1 MKKSGISLIKMSIY
15 NICIVVFLAI
25 LMILGFYLSANGA
38 TPVENQEIKAETIS
52 SKELEEPIEDKDIEN
67 TDIDKPNEAI
77 ENQIPSENED
87 DNIDIQEDVNGYW
100 GKDSQGWH
108 FYNSEGIMQKG
119 FCIINSKQYYFS
131 SDGVMRSGWQNIEG
145 SWYYFGEA
153 NDGSAKK
160 DWQYIGGSWYYF
172 EPSYVM
178 VSDAIKEISGSKYAF
193 SASGAMLLGTFKFK
207 DDIYATEPTGEI
219 KDSGWILYNK
229 KWYYKESNGEIIK
242 NTMHNIGGLKYSFD
256 EDGVMRSGWQNIE
269 GSWYY
274 FGEANDGSAK
284 KDWKYIGG
292 HWYYFE
298 PSYVMV
304 SDTIKEIMKSKYAF
318 SASGAMLLGTFKF
331 KDDIYATEPTG
342 EIKDSGWILYNKKWY
357 YKEDNGEIIKDTM
370 HNIGGLK
377 YSFDED
383 GVMRSGWQN
392 IEGSWYYFGEADD
405 GSAKKDWQYIGGS
418 WYYFEP
424 SYVMVSDTIK
434 EIRKSKYAFSAS
446 GAMLLGVFKFK
457 DHIYI
462 TDKNGLILNR
472 SEIDEKTMK
481 GIDVS
486 EMNGYIDWK
495 KVADSGI
502 KFAFIRV
509 GGRFSVSGSIYND
522 SRFSYNI
529 SQAKSYGIKV
539 GVYFFTQAI
548 NTNEAIEEARFTI
561 NKIRSYILDLPIV
574 IDTESVDG
582 GGRHSSISVESR
594 TEVVKAFC
602 EEIIKNGFAPMIY
615 ASTSWLDNKLNMS
628 KLSKFKV
635 WVAQWASSVDYKG
648 SYNCWQYTS
657 TGRVN
662 GINGNVDMD
671 IWYN

>member
-1 MKKSGISLIKMSIY
+1 
-15 NICIVVFLAI
+15 
-25 LMILGFYLSANGA
+25 MI
-38 TPVENQEIKAETIS
+38 
-52 SKELEEPIEDKDIEN
+52 
-67 TDIDKPNEAI
+67 
-77 ENQIPSENED
+77 
-87 DNIDIQEDVNGYW
+87 
-100 GKDSQGWH
+100 
-108 FYNSEGIMQKG
+108 
-119 FCIINSKQYYFS
+119 
-131 SDGVMRSGWQNIEG
+131 
-145 SWYYFGEA
+145 
-153 NDGSAKK
+153 
-160 DWQYIGGSWYYF
+160 
-172 EPSYVM
+172 
-178 VSDAIKEISGSKYAF
+178 
-193 SASGAMLLGTFKFK
+193 
-207 DDIYATEPTGEI
+207 
-219 KDSGWILYNK
+219 
-229 KWYYKESNGEIIK
+229 
-242 NTMHNIGGLKYSFD
+242 
-256 EDGVMRSGWQNIE
+256 
-269 GSWYY
+269 
-274 FGEANDGSAK
+274 
-284 KDWKYIGG
+284 
-292 HWYYFE
+292 
-298 PSYVMV
+298 
-304 SDTIKEIMKSKYAF
+304 
-318 SASGAMLLGTFKF
+318 
-331 KDDIYATEPTG
+331 
-342 EIKDSGWILYNKKWY
+342 
-357 YKEDNGEIIKDTM
+357 
-370 HNIGGLK
+370 
-377 YSFDED
+377 
-383 GVMRSGWQN
+383 
-392 IEGSWYYFGEADD
+392 
-405 GSAKKDWQYIGGS
+405 
-418 WYYFEP
+418 
-424 SYVMVSDTIK
+424 
-434 EIRKSKYAFSAS
+434 
-446 GAMLLGVFKFK
+446 
-457 DHIYI
+457 
-462 TDKNGLILNR
+462 
-472 SEIDEKTMK
+472 

-635 WVAQWASSVDYKG
+635 WVAQWASSVSYKG